1 MKNELTLRQM
11 AGLAAIVALIG
22 LAAVSCD
29 NATTA
34 NGAIYHTVSFHTDGS
49 GVPPAQVRHGY
60 PAAEPEQDPTRG
72 SYAFAGWYV
81 AASGGAAFDFGV
93 PITGNTTVYARWIAP
108 YPTLEAE
115 ISAGITLEMN
125 WILAGAFTM
134 GQAGVATPEREV
146 TLTRGFYM
154 GIHPV
159 TQEQFH
165 AVMGH
170 NPSGFSGSPAS
181 GEAQGR
187 RPVEMVNWY
196 HAIAFANLLSIQ
208 QGLEPAYHVAG
219 VNWEALMFA
228 DVPTSRDDDWDAA
241 TVNWNAG
248 GFRLATEAEWEFAAR
263 AGTATQWSFG
273 DTDDDIDYYAWTN
286 RNSNGMTREA
296 GRLRSNAWGLYDMHG
311 NVWEWVWDRFGAFD
325 ANPATNPTGAAAGGS
340 RVVRG
345 GSWVDAPELARSAFR
360 FDGLP
365 VFRFSV
371 LGFRVVRP

>member
-1 MKNELTLRQM
+1 M

-22 LAAVSCD
+22 LVAVSCD

-34 NGAIYHTVSFHTDGS
+34 NGATIYHTVSFHTDGS
-49 GVPPAQVRHGY
+49 SVPSEEVRHGY
-60 PAAEPEQDPTRG
+60 LVAEPEQDPTRG
-72 SYAFAGWYV
+72 SYAFAGWY
-81 AASGGAAFDFGV
+81 AAADGGAAFDFAA
-93 PITGNTTVYARWIAP
+93 PITGSTTVYARWNAP

-125 WILAGAFTM
+125 WIFAGAFTM

-159 TQEQFH
+159 TQEQFY

-170 NPSGFSGSPAS
+170 NPSFFSGSPAS

-187 RPVEMVNWY
+187 RLVENLSWY
-196 HAIAFANLLSIQ
+196 HAIAFANWLSIQ
-208 QGLEPAYHVAG
+208 EGLEPAYHVAG
-219 VNWEALMFA
+219 VNWETLTFA
-228 DVPTSRDDDWDAA
+228 NVPATSNAAWNAA

-263 AGTATQWSFG
+263 AGTTTQWSFG
-273 DTDDDIDYYAWTN
+273 DTDADIDYYAWTN
-286 RNSNGMTREA
+286 RNAGSRTRQV
-296 GRLRSNAWGLYDMHG
+296 GQLRPNPWGLYDMHG
-311 NVWEWVWDRFGAFD
+311 NVWEWVWDWWGTHPSAVQTD
-325 ANPATNPTGAAAGGS
+325 PTGLAAGGH
-340 RVVRG
+340 RVARG
-345 GSWVDAPELARSAFR
+345 GCWVNTPGNARLAVR
-360 FDGLP
+360 FDFNPGI
-365 VFRFSV
+365 RGTN